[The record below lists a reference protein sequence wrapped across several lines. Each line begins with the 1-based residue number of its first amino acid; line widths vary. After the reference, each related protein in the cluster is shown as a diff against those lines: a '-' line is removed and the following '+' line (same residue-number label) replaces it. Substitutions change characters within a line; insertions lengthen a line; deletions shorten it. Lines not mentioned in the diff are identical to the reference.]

1 MHTVPERVRGRWPP
15 PAPAY
20 GDRVSAVQPTVA
32 EVIRDRFAS
41 ASRTDGHRLVL
52 VVEGGGSRGVYSSGM
67 VHALEQLGMAGVFD
81 AVYGTSAGAIN
92 AAWLLCGRAGRG
104 MQAWTDAAIMRR
116 AIAPA
121 RMLRG
126 RPAFD
131 LNYLVHKVYDGLHP
145 MDFPAILANET
156 TFHPIAT
163 DIHTGEPV
171 DLHPFIVDKATLQT
185 ALRASSG
192 LPLLAGP
199 PVALGGRR
207 YFDGGLSETV
217 PVRSALQAGATHA
230 LILRTRRAD
239 ERRPPPPWL
248 HDVVGG
254 TYMRFTAPGAYR
266 AWKLRPGQQALE
278 DGVIAGMGAAA
289 CQIHPPAGSPDI
301 SSVETDP
308 GVLARGMEIGRRV
321 AAEFFSEFRPLSAEP
336 CRPTPPSVEADAL
349 GQG

>member
-1 MHTVPERVRGRWPP
+1 M
-15 PAPAY
+15 
-20 GDRVSAVQPTVA
+20 SAVLPTVA

-41 ASRTDGHRLVL
+41 GTRSDGHRLVL
-52 VVEGGGSRGVYSSGM
+52 VIEGGGSRGVYSSGM
-67 VHALEQLGMAGVFD
+67 VHALEDLGFGRIFD

-92 AAWLLCGRAGRG
+92 AAWFLCGRAARG
-104 MQAWTDAAIMRR
+104 VQAWTDAAIMRR
-116 AIAPA
+116 AIDPV

-163 DIHTGEPV
+163 DIHTGLPV
-171 DLHPFIVDKATLQT
+171 DLHPYIVDKTTLKT

-207 YFDGGLSETV
+207 YFDGGLAETV
-217 PVRSALQAGATHA
+217 PLRSARKAGATHA

-239 ERRPPPPWL
+239 ERRPPPPRL
-248 HDVVGG
+248 HDLVGG

-266 AWKLRPGQQALE
+266 AWKLRPGQQTLE
-278 DGVIAGMGAAA
+278 DGVIADMGSAAQ
-289 CQIHPPAGSPDI
+289 QIHPPAGSPDI
-301 SSVETDP
+301 SSTEIDP
-308 GVLARGMEIGRRV
+308 AVLAHGMEIGHRAVTDFV
-321 AAEFFSEFRPLSAEP
+321 AGLIP
-336 CRPTPPSVEADAL
+336 CSTES
-349 GQG
+349 G

>member
-1 MHTVPERVRGRWPP
+1 M
-15 PAPAY
+15 
-20 GDRVSAVQPTVA
+20 SAVQPTVA
-32 EVIRDRFAS
+32 EVIRDRFVS
-41 ASRTDGHRLVL
+41 GGRSDSHRLVL

-67 VHALEQLGMAGVFD
+67 VHALEELGLARVFD

-104 MQAWTDAAIMRR
+104 MKAWTDAAIMRR
-116 AIAPA
+116 AIDPT

-131 LNYLVHKVYDGLHP
+131 LQYLVHKVYDGLHP

-163 DIHTGEPV
+163 DIHTGLPV
-171 DLHPFIVDKATLQT
+171 DLHPYIVDKATLQT

-199 PVALGGRR
+199 PVALAGRR

-217 PVRSALQAGATHA
+217 PVRTALRAGATHA
-230 LILRTRRAD
+230 LVLRTRRSD
-239 ERRPPPPWL
+239 ERRPPAPWL
-248 HDVVGG
+248 HDLVGG
-254 TYMRFTAPGAYR
+254 SYMRWTAPGAYR
-266 AWKLRPGQQALE
+266 AWKARPGQQAVE

-289 CQIHPPAGSPDI
+289 HQIHPPAGSPDI

-308 GVLARGMEIGRRV
+308 GILTRGMRIGHRAV
-321 AAEFFSEFRPLSAEP
+321 TEFLDSLGLTASIPAAPGA
-336 CRPTPPSVEADAL
+336 T
-349 GQG
+349 GT

>member
-1 MHTVPERVRGRWPP
+1 M
-15 PAPAY
+15 
-20 GDRVSAVQPTVA
+20 SAVQPTVA

-41 ASRTDGHRLVL
+41 GSRSDSHRLVL

-67 VHALEQLGMAGVFD
+67 VHALEELGLAKIFD

-104 MQAWTDAAIMRR
+104 MKAWTDAAIMRR
-116 AIAPA
+116 AIDPM

-131 LNYLVHKVYDGLHP
+131 LNFLVHKVYDGLHP

-163 DIHTGEPV
+163 DIGTGLPV
-171 DLHPFIVDKATLQT
+171 DLHPYIMDKDTLKT

-217 PVRSALQAGATHA
+217 PVRSALKGGATHA

-239 ERRPPPPWL
+239 ERRPPAPRL
-248 HDVVGG
+248 HHLVGG
-254 TYMRFTAPGAYR
+254 TYMRLTAPGAYQ
-266 AWKLRPGQQALE
+266 AWKLRPGQQVLE

-289 CQIHPPAGSPDI
+289 HQIHPPAGSPDI

-308 GVLARGMEIGRRV
+308 GILTRGMDIGRSAV
-321 AAEFFSEFRPLSAEP
+321 AEFFAQLSPIAAES
-336 CRPTPPSVEADAL
+336 C
-349 GQG
+349 

>member
-1 MHTVPERVRGRWPP
+1 M
-15 PAPAY
+15 
-20 GDRVSAVQPTVA
+20 SALQPTVA

-41 ASRTDGHRLVL
+41 GSRSDSHRLVL
-52 VVEGGGSRGVYSSGM
+52 VIEGGGSRGVYSSGM
-67 VHALEQLGMAGVFD
+67 VHALEQLGLTGVFD

-104 MQAWTDAAIMRR
+104 VKAWTDAAIMRR
-116 AIAPA
+116 AIDPS

-163 DIHTGEPV
+163 DIATGAPV
-171 DLHPFIVDKATLQT
+171 DLHPQIVDKATLQT

-199 PVALGGRR
+199 PVELGGRR
-207 YFDGGLSETV
+207 YFDGGLAETV

-230 LILRTRRAD
+230 LILRTRRVD
-239 ERRPPPPWL
+239 ERRPPAPWL

-254 TYMRFTAPGAYR
+254 TYMRFLAPGAYR

-278 DGVIAGMGAAA
+278 DGVIAGMGGAAT
-289 CQIHPPAGSPDI
+289 QIHPPAGSPDI

-308 GVLARGMEIGRRV
+308 GILSRGMEIGRRAV
-321 AAEFFSEFRPLSAEP
+321 AEFFAEL
-336 CRPTPPSVEADAL
+336 CLVASPPAPQA
-349 GQG
+349 GP

>member
-1 MHTVPERVRGRWPP
+1 MHSVAERVRGRDHA

-20 GDRVSAVQPTVA
+20 GDLVSAVLPTVA
-32 EVIRDRFAS
+32 EVIRGRFAS
-41 ASRTDGHRLVL
+41 SNRSDGHRLVL
-52 VVEGGGSRGVYSSGM
+52 VIEGGGSRGVYSSGM
-67 VHALEQLGMAGVFD
+67 VHALEDLGLARIFD

-104 MQAWTDAAIMRR
+104 VKAWTDAAIMRR
-116 AIAPA
+116 AIDPA

-163 DIHTGEPV
+163 DIRTGLPV
-171 DLHPFIVDKATLQT
+171 DLHPYIVDKTTLKT

-207 YFDGGLSETV
+207 YFDGGLAETV
-217 PVRSALQAGATHA
+217 PVRTALKNGATHA

-239 ERRPPPPWL
+239 ERRPPAPRL
-248 HDVVGG
+248 HNLVGG
-254 TYMRFTAPGAYR
+254 TYMRLNAPGAYR
-266 AWKLRPGQQALE
+266 AWKERPGQQAVE
-278 DGVIAGMGAAA
+278 DEAISGMGAAA
-289 CQIHPPAGSPDI
+289 QQIHPPAGAPDI
-301 SSVETDP
+301 SSMETDP
-308 GVLARGMEIGRRV
+308 GMLARGMAIGHRAVTEFFAGLSLV
-321 AAEFFSEFRPLSAEP
+321 AAEP
-336 CRPTPPSVEADAL
+336 
-349 GQG
+349 G

>member
-1 MHTVPERVRGRWPP
+1 M
-15 PAPAY
+15 
-20 GDRVSAVQPTVA
+20 SAVQPTVA

-266 AWKLRPGQQALE
+266 AWKLRSGQQALE

>member
-1 MHTVPERVRGRWPP
+1 MHTAPERVRGRLPP

-20 GDRVSAVQPTVA
+20 GDLVSPVQPTVA
-32 EVIRDRFAS
+32 EVIRGRFAS
-41 ASRTDGHRLVL
+41 ESRADGHRLVL

-67 VHALEQLGMAGVFD
+67 VHALEQLGLARVFD

-104 MQAWTDAAIMRR
+104 LQAWTDAAIMRR
-116 AIAPA
+116 AIDPA

-171 DLHPFIVDKATLQT
+171 DLHPFIVDKVTLQT

-199 PVALGGRR
+199 PVELGGRR

-217 PVRSALQAGATHA
+217 PVRSALKAGATHA

-254 TYMRFTAPGAYR
+254 TYMRFIAPGAYR
-266 AWKLRPGQQALE
+266 AWKLRPGQQTLE
-278 DGVIAGMGAAA
+278 DGVIAGMGAAV

-308 GVLARGMEIGRRV
+308 GILRRGMEIGRRV
-321 AAEFFSEFRPLSAEP
+321 VAELFAELSCVHGAASGSAEP
-336 CRPTPPSVEADAL
+336 APS
-349 GQG
+349 

>member
-1 MHTVPERVRGRWPP
+1 MHSVAERMRDRGRAS
-15 PAPAY
+15 APAY
-20 GDRVSAVQPTVA
+20 GALVSAALPTVA

-41 ASRTDGHRLVL
+41 GSRSDGHRLVL

-67 VHALEQLGMAGVFD
+67 VHALEDLGLARIFD

-104 MQAWTDAAIMRR
+104 VNAWTDAAIMRR
-116 AIAPA
+116 AIDPA

-163 DIHTGEPV
+163 DIRTGLPV
-171 DLHPFIVDKATLQT
+171 DLHPYIVDKTTLKT

-207 YFDGGLSETV
+207 YFDGGLAETV
-217 PVRSALQAGATHA
+217 PVRSALKAGATHA
-230 LILRTRRAD
+230 LILRTRRAG
-239 ERRPPPPWL
+239 EHRPPPPRL
-248 HDVVGG
+248 HDLVGG

-266 AWKLRPGQQALE
+266 AWKQRPGQQALE
-278 DGVIAGMGAAA
+278 DGFIAGMGAAA
-289 CQIHPPAGSPDI
+289 YQIHPPAGSPDI

-308 GVLARGMEIGRRV
+308 GMLSRGMDIGRRAV
-321 AAEFFSEFRPLSAEP
+321 ADFFAALSPVTAEP
-336 CRPTPPSVEADAL
+336 S
-349 GQG
+349 

>member
-1 MHTVPERVRGRWPP
+1 M
-15 PAPAY
+15 
-20 GDRVSAVQPTVA
+20 SAVQPTVA

-41 ASRTDGHRLVL
+41 GSRSDSHRLVL
-52 VVEGGGSRGVYSSGM
+52 VIEGGGSRGVYSSGM
-67 VHALEQLGMAGVFD
+67 VHALEELGLAKIFD

-104 MQAWTDAAIMRR
+104 MKAWTDAAIMRR
-116 AIAPA
+116 AIDPR

-131 LNYLVHKVYDGLHP
+131 LNFLVHKVYDGLHP

-163 DIHTGEPV
+163 DIGTGLPV
-171 DLHPFIVDKATLQT
+171 DLHPYIVDKDTLKT

-217 PVRSALQAGATHA
+217 PVRSALQGGATHA

-239 ERRPPPPWL
+239 ERRPPAPRL
-248 HDVVGG
+248 HHLVGG
-254 TYMRFTAPGAYR
+254 TYMRLTAPGAYQ
-266 AWKLRPGQQALE
+266 AWRERPGQQALE

-289 CQIHPPAGSPDI
+289 HQIHPPAGSPDI

-308 GVLARGMEIGRRV
+308 GILTRGMDIGRRAV
-321 AAEFFSEFRPLSAEP
+321 RDFFAQLSPIAAEP
-336 CRPTPPSVEADAL
+336 C
-349 GQG
+349 

>member
-1 MHTVPERVRGRWPP
+1 M
-15 PAPAY
+15 
-20 GDRVSAVQPTVA
+20 SAVQPTVA

-41 ASRTDGHRLVL
+41 GSRSDSRRLVL
-52 VVEGGGSRGVYSSGM
+52 VIEGGGSRGVYSSGM
-67 VHALEQLGMAGVFD
+67 VHALEELGLAQVFD

-104 MQAWTDAAIMRR
+104 LQAWTDAAIMRR
-116 AIAPA
+116 AIDPA

-163 DIHTGEPV
+163 DIRTGLPV
-171 DLHPFIVDKATLQT
+171 DLHPHIVDKATLQT

-199 PVALGGRR
+199 PVALAGGR
-207 YFDGGLSETV
+207 YFDGGLAETV
-217 PVRSALQAGATHA
+217 PVRTALAAGATHA

-239 ERRPPPPWL
+239 ERRPPAPRL
-248 HDVVGG
+248 HDLVGG
-254 TYMRFTAPGAYR
+254 TYMRLRAPGAYR
-266 AWKLRPGQQALE
+266 AWKERPCQQARE

-289 CQIHPPAGSPDI
+289 LQIHPPAGSPDI

-308 GVLARGMEIGRRV
+308 GILTRGMDIGRRAV
-321 AAEFFSEFRPLSAEP
+321 ADIFAGLRPVIGGSAA
-336 CRPTPPSVEADAL
+336 SVPATN
-349 GQG
+349 

>member
-1 MHTVPERVRGRWPP
+1 M
-15 PAPAY
+15 
-20 GDRVSAVQPTVA
+20 SAVQPTVA